1 MHQSHWN
8 KNLIQLRQYRRGDA
22 LKSIEGLEYMEIKQ
36 LKSAQRK
43 SMRTL
48 TENSAFYSQAGK
60 LKPIQ
65 NETPRQTEKF
75 VDLLDIAVT
84 NLREAKREYSL
95 GHGTFHRKLLRKL
108 IQKGW

>member
-22 LKSIEGLEYMEIKQ
+22 LKSIEGLGYMDIKQ

-43 SMRTL
+43 CMRTL

-65 NETPRQTEKF
+65 NETPRQNEKF
-75 VDLLDIAVT
+75 MDLLDIAVT
-84 NLREAKREYSL
+84 NLREAKREY
-95 GHGTFHRKLLRKL
+95 
-108 IQKGW
+108 